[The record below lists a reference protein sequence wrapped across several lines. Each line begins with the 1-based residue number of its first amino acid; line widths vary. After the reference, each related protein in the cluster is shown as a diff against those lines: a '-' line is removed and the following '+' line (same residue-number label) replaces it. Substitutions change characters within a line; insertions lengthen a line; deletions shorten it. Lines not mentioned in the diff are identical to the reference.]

1 MNFTKPLF
9 FLLPALL
16 LPSLFG
22 CSSEGEK
29 KVSYLNFGMLYDEA
43 ADTGDRARF
52 ADHSISLD
60 YGDLVKKIE
69 GKESFLLLIYEA
81 NNTCTCWY
89 RYEESLTRLLKKE
102 NLLIYGIDPS
112 EFGGGKKTYGLKYK
126 SGEENLV
133 VFKDGEILDQR
144 STNGVD
150 DTFVDYE
157 NVSTWLLEKIH
168 PSDMLRIKKSQL
180 DSLFEE
186 SATSSFLVYFGRE
199 SCGDCAYVNTSFLF
213 DYNKEH
219 HARSYYLDCDEVGIR
234 FENQEDKANGE
245 VGAVWQDFK
254 DNYGL
259 SEAKNEE
266 LGYGEGYVPSFIVYN
281 KGDINDGAAALIKD
295 MCVTFNDVLEEREG
309 RYYIS
314 DTFYRED
321 RLLSSEA
328 FLALKEEGTPISLL
342 NKEIPGSETLLTYNG
357 AAYWKQKDAAKVELP
372 YLNWFLDFYLK

>member
-1 MNFTKPLF
+1 
-9 FLLPALL
+9 
-16 LPSLFG
+16 
-22 CSSEGEK
+22 
-29 KVSYLNFGMLYDEA
+29 MLYDETS
-43 ADTGDRARF
+43 DSGERARF
-52 ADHSISLD
+52 SDHSIALN
-60 YGDLVKKIE
+60 YGELVKKIE

-112 EFGGGKKTYGLKYK
+112 EFGGGKETYGLKYK

-133 VFKDGEILDQR
+133 IFGDGEILNQR

-157 NVSTWLLEKIH
+157 NVSTWLMEQIK

-199 SCGDCAYVNTSFLF
+199 SCGDCAYVNTSFLY
-213 DYNKEH
+213 DYNSKEH
-219 HARSYYLDCDEVGIR
+219 AVSYYLDCDEVGIR
-234 FENQEDKANGE
+234 FESEEDKAAGK
-245 VGAVWQDFK
+245 VGSIWQNFK

-281 KGDINDGAAALIKD
+281 KGNVHDGASALIKD

-309 RYYIS
+309 RYFIS

-321 RLLSSEA
+321 RLLNSEA
-328 FLALKEEGTPISLL
+328 FLALKEEGTAVSLL
-342 NKEIPGSETLLTYNG
+342 NKEIPESETLTYNK
-357 AAYWKQKDAAKVELP
+357 AVYWKQRDAAKVELP